1 MQKLIGLAMAAAAIL
16 RSDPVLVTRVTA
28 GDAVTV
34 ATVGRVG
41 LLGIEAQPGPR
52 ARERLESLVV
62 RRWVRLE
69 YDDAPGS
76 HASVHRAYLM
86 LDTGEFVNATL
97 VREGLAR
104 VTAHGKFSRR
114 LELERAEDEARR
126 FRRGLWASYT
136 ADRPW
141 QSLSSSR
148 QSGKSANTTSSIT
161 DSITGRSGSSSSSS
175 RPDR

>member
-1 MQKLIGLAMAAAAIL
+1 MQKLIASLITAAAVF

-28 GDAVTV
+28 GDAVTI

-41 LLGIEAQPGPR
+41 LLGIEAQPGSR
-52 ARERLESLVV
+52 ARERLEAIVV
-62 RRWVRLE
+62 QRWVRLE

-76 HASVHRAYLM
+76 RASVHRAYVM
-86 LDTGEFVNATL
+86 LETGEFVNATL

-104 VTAHGKFSRR
+104 VSPHGKFSRR
-114 LELERAEDEARR
+114 VELERAEDEARR

-136 ADRPW
+136 ASTPW
-141 QSLSSSR
+141 PSLSSSLP
-148 QSGKSANTTSSIT
+148 SEKSASTTSFIT
-161 DSITGRSGSSSSSS
+161 DSITGRSGFSFSSS